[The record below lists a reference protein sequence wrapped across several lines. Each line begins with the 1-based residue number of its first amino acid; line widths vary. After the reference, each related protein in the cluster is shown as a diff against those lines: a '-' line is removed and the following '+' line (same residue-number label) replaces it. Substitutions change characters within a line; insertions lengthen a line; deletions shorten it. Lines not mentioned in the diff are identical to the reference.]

1 MDDLGVSQAWVT
13 RAMMCVHATI
23 VASKFS
29 LVRHVVRLYR
39 QETKENQDVFLIT
52 RSMRYTKTN
61 SIKHDHTSRVNLHF
75 IGEMPATEYL

>member
-13 RAMMCVHATI
+13 RTMICVHATI

-29 LVRHVVRLYR
+29 LERHAVRVYR
-39 QETKENQDVFLIT
+39 QETKENKDVFLIT

-61 SIKHDHTSRVNLHF
+61 SIKHDRTSRVNLHF